1 MDVPYIIMTQAVKI
15 LRNVLIPGKLVCAR
29 MEQVQS
35 PAHGTNPQVT
45 GPVFQDA
52 CDGIM
57 TQAVG
62 VLGIVLM
69 IGKLAALSMESVQ
82 PTTVGANPQL
92 PGTVFINVLDFILF

>member
-1 MDVPYIIMTQAVKI
+1 MDAPYIVMTQAVEI
-15 LRNVLIPGKLVCAR
+15 SGIVLIPGKLVR
-29 MEQVQS
+29 VGMEQVQS

-62 VLGIVLM
+62 VLGMVLM
-69 IGKLAALSMESVQ
+69 TGKLAAPWMKSVQ
-82 PTTVGANPQL
+82 PTLVANPQH
-92 PGTVFINVLDFILF
+92 PGTVFINVPDNIIT